1 METVYKQPVS
11 VLVIVYTPALD
22 VLLMERADFPDHWQ
36 SVTGSIE
43 PGEPLLHAA
52 VRELAEETG
61 IDAAAHG
68 GVRDWHMSN
77 VYEIFP
83 QWRHRYPPGTTENT
97 EHVFGLEVPAR
108 VPVTL
113 APRAS
118 SARMAALARSGGAL
132 LFVVQSRRHRSAA
145 RADRHEESAMKFLLV
160 ALSGASIA
168 FASLSDAQSPLPSPL
183 PPQPVVTVTAS
194 ASSQLANDRMTAF
207 LRVEVDNPDAVAA
220 GNEVNTRMGKALA
233 RAKAVRGVEAATT
246 AYSSYQYSDRNQ
258 PLRWRVAQTLSL
270 ESSEFTALS
279 ALVSRIQSEDGLVLS
294 GMSFS
299 VSPTA
304 RRAAEDALTQ
314 QAIKAWQA
322 RAETAARGF
331 GSSAWRAGYVT
342 IQAGDVPRPVPMLRQ
357 AAGAQAAA
365 AAPVAT
371 EGGTTDITVTVSGE
385 AILEPARTR

>member
-1 METVYKQPVS
+1 M
-11 VLVIVYTPALD
+11 
-22 VLLMERADFPDHWQ
+22 
-36 SVTGSIE
+36 
-43 PGEPLLHAA
+43 
-52 VRELAEETG
+52 
-61 IDAAAHG
+61 
-68 GVRDWHMSN
+68 
-77 VYEIFP
+77 
-83 QWRHRYPPGTTENT
+83 
-97 EHVFGLEVPAR
+97 
-108 VPVTL
+108 
-113 APRAS
+113 
-118 SARMAALARSGGAL
+118 
-132 LFVVQSRRHRSAA
+132 
-145 RADRHEESAMKFLLV
+145 
-160 ALSGASIA
+160 
-168 FASLSDAQSPLPSPL
+168 PL
-183 PPQPVVTVTAS
+183 PPATKSIRGWARRSRARRRPAAS
-194 ASSQLANDRMTAF
+194 KR
-207 LRVEVDNPDAVAA
+207 RRPP
-220 GNEVNTRMGKALA
+220 
-233 RAKAVRGVEAATT
+233 
-246 AYSSYQYSDRNQ
+246 SYQYSDRNQ
-258 PLRWRVAQTLSL
+258 PLRRRVAQTLSL

-342 IQAGDVPRPVPMLRQ
+342 IQAGDVPRPVPTLRQ